1 MWTPSTRK
9 KAWSRPLADFVGA
22 TLDPLAARQG
32 FGESDILLNWDA
44 IVGER
49 LVAVCEP
56 VRLQWPIRG
65 PKTSPDAP
73 VEPATLH
80 LRVEGAFA
88 LELQHLAPVLIERV
102 NARLGWRCVGRISLK
117 QGPLERSHARRRAP
131 PAPSPATV
139 ERARAMTE
147 GIEDTALREALNRL
161 GAQALSAKRAKS

>member
-9 KAWSRPLADFVGA
+9 KSWSRPLADFVGA
-22 TLDPLAARQG
+22 ALDPLAARQG

-49 LVAVCEP
+49 LKAVCEP

-65 PKTSPDAP
+65 PKTAPDAP

-117 QGPLERSHARRRAP
+117 QGPLERPQGRRRAP
-131 PAPSPATV
+131 PTPSPAT
-139 ERARAMTE
+139 EARARSMTE
-147 GIEDTALREALNRL
+147 GIEDTALRDALNRL
-161 GAQALSAKRAKS
+161 GAQALSARRAKT

>member
-1 MWTPSTRK
+1 M
-9 KAWSRPLADFVGA
+9 
-22 TLDPLAARQG
+22 
-32 FGESDILLNWDA
+32 
-44 IVGER
+44 
-49 LVAVCEP
+49 
-56 VRLQWPIRG
+56 
-65 PKTSPDAP
+65 
-73 VEPATLH
+73 
-80 LRVEGAFA
+80 
-88 LELQHLAPVLIERV
+88 LIERV